1 MAKDATL
8 RWTTGGPR
16 CWSLA
21 RGDGRGKILSVT
33 SLFATLAQPSLY
45 RYNTVNTFTLSC
57 SFLRRVCAPVL
68 QDTTAAM
75 YITVCY
81 HQPARRGA
89 AGGVAGGAGCCATH
103 ITMHFLLSSI
113 NQRGADCAAGGG
125 AGTAVCYVYHVYY
138 HQHYRIQLSA
148 GSAREIQKTGGVLL
162 CSSVLRSYVKSC
174 IGGGGCCT
182 TVYYHQ

>member
-89 AGGVAGGAGCCATH
+89 AGGVAGGAGCCARTH
-103 ITMHFLLSSI
+103 ITMHFLLLSSI
-113 NQRGADCAAGGG
+113 RGAL
-125 AGTAVCYVYHVYY
+125 TAQEEGQGRCYAKYITVYNP
-138 HQHYRIQLSA
+138 QQFNKLQQ
-148 GSAREIQKTGGVLL
+148 SAR
-162 CSSVLRSYVKSC
+162 RSRKCVRK
-174 IGGGGCCT
+174 
-182 TVYYHQ
+182 